1 MRWRLRDSLHRKL
14 IKMSSYRYVVAPVY
28 NGPGGEPSAWKV
40 VDTKLDED
48 YGDVQ
53 YSKRETVEVIVEI
66 LNGGH

>member
-1 MRWRLRDSLHRKL
+1 
-14 IKMSSYRYVVAPVY
+14 MSSYRYVVAPVY
-28 NGPGGEPSAWKV
+28 NGPVEWGPSAWKV